1 MKIIHNNIPCWGILT
16 YHAVEQFIK
25 RWESDKPFDE
35 AKDELLSLL
44 STSKKVEDSL
54 LGDHIYVSGHRPE
67 IRMVIKDRNI
77 CVTVLPKKFEKH
89 NLQEEIEE
97 INNYNQEKRNDL
109 IFKIANIEKEI
120 ALIDEER
127 KKLGDK
133 KSQFQNDLNRLKSSL
148 AKL

>member
-1 MKIIHNNIPCWGILT
+1 MKTIHNSSPCWGILT

-25 RWESDKPFDE
+25 RWENNKSFDE
-35 AKDELLSLL
+35 AKDELFSLL
-44 STSKKVEDSL
+44 STSKRVEDSP

-77 CVTVLPKKFEKH
+77 CVTVLPKKFEKR

-109 IFKIANIEKEI
+109 ILKISNVEKEI

-148 AKL
+148 AKI